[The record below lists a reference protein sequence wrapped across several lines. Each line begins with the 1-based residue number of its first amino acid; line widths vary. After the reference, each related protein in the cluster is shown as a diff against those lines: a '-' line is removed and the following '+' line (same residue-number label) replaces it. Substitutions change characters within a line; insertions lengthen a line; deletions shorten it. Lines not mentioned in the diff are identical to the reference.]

1 MCKMESFI
9 YRPAKQKDL
18 EFIRELSAQV
28 FSRYG
33 NYEEIVLAWLEQGA
47 VITEIIMEQ
56 NHTLGFAMLVLDRQK
71 ILGSRAA
78 HLLAIGILPEH
89 QRRGVGRAL
98 LEHMEEVARKYN
110 AVEMNLWTAV
120 DNEPALSFFQKA
132 GFEIKRFESYYYPKG
147 QAALAMSKKL
157 NCK

>member
-1 MCKMESFI
+1 MESFI

-56 NHTLGFAMLVLDRQK
+56 NYNLGFAMLVLDRQK
-71 ILGSRAA
+71 VLGSRTA

-132 GFEIKRFESYYYPKG
+132 GFEIERFESYYYPKG